1 MPDFKGSAGELRK
14 FLEANRCKHLQQEQ
28 ITALCP
34 RCGTRQKL
42 IIEVDKGSCPE
53 CGEINIEE
61 ITR

>member
-1 MPDFKGSAGELRK
+1 MPEFKRNNGELNK
-14 FLEANRCKHLQQEQ
+14 FLEANRCKHLQQIQ

-34 RCGTRQKL
+34 RCEIRKKL
-42 IIEVDKGSCPE
+42 IIQGDKGRCPE